1 MCRLNFRS
9 LKSPLLHP
17 SPYPWLPFSSP
28 FSFPSLVSCL
38 FSHARLF
45 VVCFHFRCPSLVCC
59 LVLHRILSSVLP
71 SPVLLLFSL
80 LSMSVLSSPLLSS
93 PLLSSPLSS

>member
-45 VVCFHFRCPSLVCC
+45 VVCFHFRCPSRACC
-59 LVLHRILSSVLP
+59 HLLPRILSYTLSC
-71 SPVLLLFSL
+71 PVLVLFSL
-80 LSMSVLSSPLLSS
+80 LFVSVLKSLPACEISIWNGSL
-93 PLLSSPLSS
+93 